1 MTAWAHGTTKSVPWW
16 VEDLTISER
25 YGWPLEYVTDLAPW
39 WRMRIRLWAEAQAEQ
54 SETQNRKARSGK

>member
-1 MTAWAHGTTKSVPWW
+1 VPWW